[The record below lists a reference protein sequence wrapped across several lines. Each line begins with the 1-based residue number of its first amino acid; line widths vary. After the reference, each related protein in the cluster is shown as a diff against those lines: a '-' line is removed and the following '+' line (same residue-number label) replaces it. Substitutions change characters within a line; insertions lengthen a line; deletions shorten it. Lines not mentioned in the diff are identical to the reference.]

1 MKPCRHTDHVAG
13 CRVCFLALH
22 DARYRERWGIEG
34 DPEPLSDGSEFKPAE
49 LAPLDPGLGDEVEA
63 AIKLVGLDRLAKL
76 YEEVTGRSCGCA
88 GRKAKLNRLP
98 GIRAVVRRVLGGD
111 QGGSTSMD

>member
-1 MKPCRHTDHVAG
+1 MTASER
-13 CRVCFLALH
+13 
-22 DARYRERWGIEG
+22 ARGTAAYRRLIARLGSG
-34 DPEPLSDGSEFKPAE
+34 EPPKPA
-49 LAPLDPGLGDEVEA
+49 PDDPGLGDDIEA
-63 AIKLVGLDRLAKL
+63 AIKLVGLDRLARL

>member
-1 MKPCRHTDHVAG
+1 MSNDPCQNPDLRPFERAICAEGGERAAAWRAHRAALGTGRVLLRKESKPPPD
-13 CRVCFLALH
+13 
-22 DARYRERWGIEG
+22 
-34 DPEPLSDGSEFKPAE
+34 
-49 LAPLDPGLGDEVEA
+49 DPGLGDEVEA